1 MTIPLSGPTRLGRR
15 DAFRDGVIDLLRTRT
30 RQQIVTEA
38 LRRFKDLKSEP
49 DPMVRRRKW
58 CLLQLHS
65 NQELR
70 EIIERELDEL
80 GPLPATAEKD
90 IASGHGEWTLEEAS
104 LWDAIAGIAD
114 GHAMGGSWGSSDD
127 VEWGETYHDYAT
139 DDLEDA
145 QAMAAALDAAGIAN
159 TGVFPGGDG
168 KYHVATDAYG
178 SD

>member
-1 MTIPLSGPTRLGRR
+1 MTIPLTAPSRQKRY
-15 DAFRDGVIDLLRTRT
+15 DAFRDGVIDLLRTSSRK
-30 RQQIVTEA
+30 QIVTEA

-65 NQELR
+65 SAELR
-70 EIIERELDEL
+70 EIVERQLDEL
-80 GPLPATAEKD
+80 GALPEAAEKD
-90 IASGHGEWTLEEAS
+90 ITSGHGEWTYDEAS

-114 GHAMGGSWGSSDD
+114 GHAMGGSWGSADD
-127 VEWGETYHDYAT
+127 VDWGEGFFDYAT

-145 QAMAAALDAAGIAN
+145 QAMAAALDSAGVPN

-168 KYHVATDAYG
+168 RYHVAIDASG